1 VPRVAG
7 AADQEAAVMKALYDE
22 HAAVLWRYA
31 LRLTGDV
38 SRAEDVVQET
48 LLQAW
53 QHPEVIG
60 DTERS
65 ARARLFTV
73 ARNMLIDEGREYLM
87 LSGHGVS

>member
-1 VPRVAG
+1 
-7 AADQEAAVMKALYDE
+7 
-22 HAAVLWRYA
+22 
-31 LRLTGDV
+31 V

-73 ARNMLIDEGREYLM
+73 ARDMIIDEGREYLM